1 MSEPGHPPGPRVVAL
16 VPAFNEAATIAWVVE
31 SLTRL
36 GTVSE
41 VVVVTDGSTDRTAQE
56 ASAAGAWVWSA
67 PRRMGKGRAVDAALD
82 WVGPADAFVLIDA
95 DVGDTAA
102 QAGPLLGE
110 VLEGRLDLAV
120 GRLPP
125 LPGGG
130 FGTVKRF
137 SGWVIRTLTG
147 FRAEEP
153 LSGQRAV
160 TSQALGAC
168 RPLAAGFGMETA
180 MTIDAV
186 RLGFRVGEIPVAM
199 AHRPTG
205 RSLKGFAHRGLQG
218 MHILRAVVPRAL
230 RLR

>member
-1 MSEPGHPPGPRVVAL
+1 VVAL
-16 VPAFNEAATIAWVVE
+16 VPAFNEEASIAHVVT
-31 SLTRL
+31 SLSRL
-36 GTVSE
+36 GTISE
-41 VVVVTDGSTDRTAQE
+41 VVVVTDGCTDRTAQE

-67 PRRMGKGRAVDAALD
+67 PRRMGKGRAVEAALD
-82 WVGPADAFVLIDA
+82 WVGPADAFVLVDG
-95 DVGDTAA
+95 DVAQTAA
-102 QAGPLLGE
+102 HAGPLLDE
-110 VLEGRLDLAV
+110 VLRGRLDLAI

-130 FGTVKRF
+130 FGMVKGLA
-137 SGWVIRTLTG
+137 GWLIRSLTG

-153 LSGQRAV
+153 LSGQRAA

-168 RPLAAGFGMETA
+168 RPLASGFGMETA

-186 RLGFRVGEIPVAM
+186 RLGFRVGEVPVTM
-199 AHRPTG
+199 AHRPTR
-205 RSLKGFAHRGLQG
+205 RSLAGFAHRGLQG